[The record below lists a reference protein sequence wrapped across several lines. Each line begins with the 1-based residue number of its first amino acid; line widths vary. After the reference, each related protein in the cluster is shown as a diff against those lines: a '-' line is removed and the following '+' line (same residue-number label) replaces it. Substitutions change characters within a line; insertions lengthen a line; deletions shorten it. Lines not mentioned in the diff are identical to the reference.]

1 MKTILFVI
9 AAFAMLVCNASSTNA
24 HSLGTI
30 STAGGEQA
38 HLRLW
43 TNTATNTAYTATF
56 VVAHENEVFLEDVEG
71 KVIAVP
77 LRDLTVADR
86 AFVDAHIRYIRQING
101 ERAPSAIVP
110 SAIAPFAEYFW
121 QNLTAFR
128 ASILGASAVLSV
140 LFLLGIMR
148 LTRHTRIGVRATVL
162 CAGIVLLSSVLYL
175 EAQTLATSPTVI
187 DTAFAPYKS
196 ATVKTRW
203 DATYFYV
210 ESNGIPSHTMMV
222 GITSWQQ
229 QVPTPQAYTGSN
241 AWSIP
246 LTPVLSSSPVSTKTS
261 LYTGAIAIAVN
272 SIPIF
277 NALNNRGDDA
287 FLFGELDKFGGHCGK
302 GDDYHYHTAPLHLQS
317 TTGTQRP
324 IAYALDG
331 FAIWGSLEP
340 DGSAMKTLDSYNG
353 HTGADG
359 VYHYHGTTTYP
370 YTCGAMRG
378 VVQVQ
383 GDQII
388 PQPRG
393 TPIRPSLTPLAGA
406 VITACTAIGTNGYS
420 LEYTIN
426 GKKGYVNYTWTNA
439 GVYTFTFIDVNGATT
454 TATYRGA
461 AINTSVR
468 EGNMESA
475 PLVSF
480 VQSPNPFTESVRI
493 TFTTT
498 TAIASG
504 EARVYDLLG
513 NICSVQQ
520 LGSLG
525 AGNHTFEWNGKA
537 ANGANAP
544 AGVYFVSVFAAGQ
557 KLGNVQLVKAE

>member
-9 AAFAMLVCNASSTNA
+9 AAFAMLVCNANSTHA

-30 STAGGEQA
+30 GGEQA
-38 HLRLW
+38 HLRHW

-56 VVAHENEVFLEDVEG
+56 VVAHESEVFLEDVKG
-71 KVIAVP
+71 AVIRIP
-77 LRDLTVADR
+77 LNALSPADQ
-86 AFVDAHIRYIRQING
+86 AFVSEHIRHIRQING
-101 ERAPSAIVP
+101 ENTPLVSTPLANTS
-110 SAIAPFAEYFW
+110 FAQNFL
-121 QNLTAFR
+121 QNLAAFR
-128 ASILGASAVLSV
+128 TSILGASAVLSV
-140 LFLLGIMR
+140 LLLLVLMR
-148 LTRHTRIGVRATVL
+148 LVRHTHVGARAAVL
-162 CAGIVLLSSVLYL
+162 CAGFVLSSGVLYL
-175 EAQTLATSPTVI
+175 EAQTLTTSPTEI
-187 DTAFAPYKS
+187 DAAFAPYKS
-196 ATVKTRW
+196 STVKTRW
-203 DATYFYV
+203 DENYFYV
-210 ESNGIPSHTMMV
+210 ESNGIPLHTMMV
-222 GITSWQQ
+222 GITNWQQ
-229 QVPTPQAYTGSN
+229 QVPTPQAYTGNN

-246 LTPVLSSSPVSTKTS
+246 LKPVLSSSPISTKTS

-287 FLFGELDKFGGHCGK
+287 LLFGELDRFGGHCGK

-353 HTGADG
+353 HTGTDG

-388 PQPRG
+388 PQSRS

-420 LEYTIN
+420 VEYTMN

-439 GVYTFTFIDVNGATT
+439 GVYTFTFIDVNGVTT
-454 TATYRGA
+454 AATYRGS
-461 AINTSVR
+461 AINTSVGA
-468 EGNMESA
+468 GNVVNNTS
-475 PLVSF
+475 LLRF

-493 TFTTT
+493 AFTLTSPMV
-498 TAIASG
+498 SG
-504 EARVYDLLG
+504 EARIYDVLG
-513 NICSVQQ
+513 NVCYVEH
-520 LGSLG
+520 LGLLG
-525 AGNHTFEWNGKA
+525 AGNHSFEWNGKA
-537 ANGANAP
+537 ASGVNAA
-544 AGVYFVSVFAAGQ
+544 AGVYFVKVFALGQ
-557 KLGNVQLVKAE
+557 TLGNVQVVKVQ